1 MQIQIHP
8 DDEHKITFTYPYATF
23 AYRRIPFGLC
33 NAPASFQHCM
43 MVVFSEFIKEIVEVF
58 MDVFSVYEKTFMDC
72 LEHLDKVLTRC
83 AEKDLVLNW
92 EKCHFMVK
100 QDIVLRH
107 VISERGIKVDKAKVK
122 MVEQLPPP
130 MDVKF
135 EELSRSCWIL

>member
-23 AYRRIPFGLC
+23 SYRRIPFGLS

-58 MDVFSVYEKTFMDC
+58 MDVFSVYENTFMDC
-72 LEHLDKVLTRC
+72 LEHLDKVLMRC
-83 AEKDLVLNW
+83 VEKDLVLNW

-100 QDIVLRH
+100 QSIVLRH